1 MFGNLLAN
9 KSANAEATEAVGQVG
24 ETPAPMRA
32 AGCRQIPRVRRI
44 SSASALGSV
53 PAEQRDAGAGP
64 AARGGRAPAAPTAR
78 EGPAW

>member
-1 MFGNLLAN
+1 MFGNLLEN

-53 PAEQRDAGAGP
+53 PAEQRDAGA
-64 AARGGRAPAAPTAR
+64 AAGRD
-78 EGPAW
+78 E